1 MKSGT
6 TICGIQLKDVVILAA
21 DTRSTCGPMVADK
34 SLAFSAKCRNCCC
47 SAAQT
52 QALLHWVAYGWPI
65 QLRNCEKLHFIAKN
79 VYCAGAGTAADLQQL
94 AVQMSQNYPPQTR
107 E

>member
-1 MKSGT
+1 MQKLLLFCSTNSGPAPL
-6 TICGIQLKDVVILAA
+6 G
-21 DTRSTCGPMVADK
+21 G
-34 SLAFSAKCRNCCC
+34 
-47 SAAQT
+47 
-52 QALLHWVAYGWPI
+52 YGWPI